1 MFNLGGESFI
11 FNGVATGGLVDK
23 NTEQTAEDIKPGT
36 LKKKK
41 NLKIKRKIR
50 FPKLVFFEC

>member
-11 FNGVATGGLVDK
+11 LNGVAAGGLVDK

-36 LKKKK
+36 LK
-41 NLKIKRKIR
+41 
-50 FPKLVFFEC
+50 ET

>member
-11 FNGVATGGLVDK
+11 LNGVATGGLVDK

-36 LKKKK
+36 LK
-41 NLKIKRKIR
+41 
-50 FPKLVFFEC
+50 ET